1 MVELVIPF
9 GLVRIGNLR
18 TLETPWAPFVLVS
31 LSALV
36 SIICLSLGFGRPKP
50 LPLHLKILRIL
61 FRLAVLVGLGFLIG
75 MRKLSMI

>member
-9 GLVRIGNLR
+9 SLVRIGNLR

-36 SIICLSLGFGRPKP
+36 SIIGLSLGLGRPKP
-50 LPLHLKILRIL
+50 PPLHFKILRAQ
-61 FRLAVLVGLGFLIG
+61 FRLAVLVGVGLLIG
-75 MRKLSMI
+75 MRILPRI